1 MQLCIGNAF
10 ANDASEKL
18 NLEHVVNLC
27 KVEDSSAEEYRRV
40 SDEALKI
47 SEAGQYELAAVCY
60 IGLINGGQEYFW
72 DLEEISL
79 NYSKADMCDEAQ
91 EFANRYEKFM
101 RKFWIEKSDHS
112 VASNYELFEEKD
124 WADFSNRPAIVTP
137 YDDVNDSRF
146 KSINKAIRDCVER
159 TGETEH
165 NKSLNT
171 DASDAGAG

>member
-1 MQLCIGNAF
+1 MCIGIVF
-10 ANDASEKL
+10 ANDVSEKS
-18 NLEHVVNLC
+18 NLGQVVNLC
-27 KVEDSSAEEYRRV
+27 KVEDSSGEEYRRV
-40 SDEALKI
+40 SDEALKM

-60 IGLINGGQEYFW
+60 IGLINGGHEFFW

-79 NYSKADMCDEAQ
+79 NYSKSGMCNEAQ
-91 EFANRYEKFM
+91 EFANKYEKAM

-112 VASNYELFEEKD
+112 VASSYELFEEKD

-137 YDDVNDSRF
+137 YDDISDPSF
-146 KSINKAIRDCVER
+146 ESIKEALRDCVER